1 MSLVVAMA
9 LANTTGLA
17 TSSSK
22 TAVFTVLHG
31 GSADPVVARIATD
44 GLVRGVDKDD
54 FVVFVSGVLVDPV
67 GVQDA
72 QVGAAT
78 TNALFSNATQA
89 ADGLKLVNTV
99 SSGLTHD
106 LTLADLLLA
115 TTTTDT
121 DAEDD
126 NTLLSLV
133 AQATSLIGTAGAAG
147 AVDDVQLAVFPRA
160 DTHDEAHNVSLLLLV
175 QFFNVFVGSH
185 YKSNK
190 SIRMDRSHQ
199 KGWAYT

>member
-1 MSLVVAMA
+1 MGLVVAVA

-17 TSSSK
+17 TGSSE

-31 GSADPVVARIATD
+31 GSADPVVTGIATD

-54 FVVFVSGVLVDPV
+54 FKVFVSGVLVDPV
-67 GVQDA
+67 GVQDT

-78 TNALFSNATQA
+78 TNAFFSNATQA
-89 ADGLKLVNTV
+89 ADGLELVNTV

-133 AQATSLIGTAGAAG
+133 TQAASLVGTAGAAG
-147 AVDDVQLAVFPRA
+147 AVDDVQLAVFPRT
-160 DTHDEAHNVSLLLLV
+160 DTHDEAHNISLLLLV

-185 YKSNK
+185 DKSNK
-190 SIRMDRSHQ
+190 KVRMDRS
-199 KGWAYT
+199 G